1 MRSCVTRAPG
11 SHALTTLHPECIHP
25 QIYDLQQELALLSTE
40 PLLALSE
47 AAELLVERMGVD
59 FAG

>member
-1 MRSCVTRAPG
+1 
-11 SHALTTLHPECIHP
+11 LTTLHPECIHP